1 MTPADSSAQFSAPPI
16 RLAIPQT
23 ASAAMTFSFDDISGL
38 TRALK
43 RGEETAFAW
52 LHRQWSGRI
61 NRYSFALAA
70 GDEAAASE
78 IAQAVWL
85 RLARHVRQLPDE
97 SALWHWIA
105 CAARH
110 ASIDLRR
117 KGGRYRAVL
126 RRFAERFRPRRAD
139 CEDPDTTTIAA
150 LDSALSQLEP
160 EQRAMIE
167 SRYFESENLETIAKR
182 HSLTVRAVEGRLARL
197 RQRLRELIA
206 SEIEK

>member
-1 MTPADSSAQFSAPPI
+1 
-16 RLAIPQT
+16 
-23 ASAAMTFSFDDISGL
+23 MTFSFDEIPEL

-43 RGEETAFAW
+43 RGEEAAFAW

-70 GDEAAASE
+70 GDDAAASE

-85 RLARHVRQLPDE
+85 RLARHIRQLPDE
-97 SALWHWIA
+97 NALWNWIA

-110 ASIDLRR
+110 ASIDLHR
-117 KGGRYRAVL
+117 KGGRYRDVL
-126 RRFAERFRPRRAD
+126 RRFAERFKSRRTN
-139 CEDPDTTTIAA
+139 CEDPDKARIAT
-150 LDSALSQLEP
+150 LDSALQKLEP
-160 EQRAMIE
+160 EQRALIE